1 MRVLLCHNNY
11 IIQGG
16 AEIFVHEVARV
27 LEEHGHEV
35 AYLAVAEAESDS
47 TWRDYFPEAVDY
59 RQSKSSAILKFPR
72 LIYSI
77 ASKRSAQRL
86 VEDFR
91 PDVVHCFAIYTKLTP
106 SILDVFR
113 ECGIPIVCSFNDYKH
128 ICPNY
133 KLYHHGHIFEDCR
146 HGTFLH
152 AIRNRCS
159 HGSLMY
165 STANAMEAYV
175 HKWLDIYRRNVD
187 LFLFASE
194 FMARK
199 TEEFWGKQSF
209 EWDLLRNPFDATS
222 FVAPADPGDY
232 ALYFGRLI
240 DEKGVDVLLEAA
252 RVIERGDADIML
264 TGGTEHLATETV
276 LAGFVAMR
284 AMATSY
290 NDDPARA
297 MRPFD
302 ANREGFIAGL
312 GCAVL
317 VLERLEHAQA
327 RGAPIYAEV
336 LGSGAANDAFH
347 LIAPDPDGAGAALA
361 MKRALDDAG
370 INITDVDY
378 INAHGTSTPAGDVAE
393 TKAIKTV
400 FGENAYDIPV
410 SSSKSM
416 VGHMMGAA
424 GAVEAVACIMTLNE
438 GIIHPTIPINRHPF

>member
-1 MRVLLCHNNY
+1 MNPQMEIQPNN
-11 IIQGG
+11 
-16 AEIFVHEVARV
+16 
-27 LEEHGHEV
+27 
-35 AYLAVAEAESDS
+35 
-47 TWRDYFPEAVDY
+47 TT
-59 RQSKSSAILKFPR
+59 RQSRDHLQRSRVVITGLGAITPLGNTVSETWEGLVAGRSGANRITIVDPTNYPCKVNAELKGFDPERFIPR
-72 LIYSI
+72 NKCRRMPMAAQIAVI
-77 ASKRSAQRL
+77 ASDQAIEHARL
-86 VEDFR
+86 DLASVDRDRVGVIIGTAGGSTMEETERATRQLDNGKGR
-91 PDVVHCFAIYTKLTP
+91 LTP
-106 SILDVFR
+106 FQVLRFWANMPSFYVSENHGLR
-113 ECGIPIVCSFNDYKH
+113 GYNSTVCTA
-128 ICPNY
+128 CAA
-133 KLYHHGHIFEDCR
+133 
-146 HGTFLH
+146 GTQ
-152 AIRNRCS
+152 AI
-159 HGSLMY
+159 G
-165 STANAMEAYV
+165 
-175 HKWLDIYRRNVD
+175 
-187 LFLFASE
+187 
-194 FMARK
+194 
-199 TEEFWGKQSF
+199 
-209 EWDLLRNPFDATS
+209 
-222 FVAPADPGDY
+222 
-232 ALYFGRLI
+232 
-240 DEKGVDVLLEAA
+240 EAA

-336 LGSGAANDAFH
+336 LGSGASNDAFH

-438 GIIHPTIPINRHPF
+438 GIIHPTINYETPDPECDLDYVPNLARKADVKIALSNSFGLGGQNACVVLGRVNGLG